1 MEYSELLNLP
11 SPIFKAIAK
20 SPTVFLKQ
28 QIKHKRSLESKFKK
42 MEQSFTQGKKI
53 RNEDLI

>member
-20 SPTVFLKQ
+20 SPTMFLKQ
-28 QIKHKRSLESKFKK
+28 QIKYKRTFENKFKK
-42 MEQSFTQGKKI
+42 ME
-53 RNEDLI
+53 